1 MFESPLVLLVL
12 IVVVA
17 GAAQWLA
24 WRIQLPSI
32 LLLLAAGFLL
42 GPVTGVVQPENLF
55 GRALSPLVSLAVAII
70 LFAGGLTLRFSEIA
84 TTASVVWRLV
94 TVGALVTWAAASA
107 GAYYLLDLPAQP
119 AILLGAILIVTGPT
133 TIIPLLRHVRPT
145 ARVASV
151 LRWEGIVIDPV
162 GATIAVLVFEVV
174 AGGAAATANASHH
187 ALVVL
192 GKTLCYGGG
201 VGAAAALLLMLA
213 LRRFWIPDYLRSSL
227 SMATVMAAYAVSHL
241 LQQESGLL
249 AVTLMG
255 VILANQ
261 RIVDIRSIA
270 EFKENLEVFLIGALF
285 ILLSARLKLED
296 FADFGWQTAVF
307 VAALILVVRPLCI
320 LASTLGS
327 SLPWRER
334 WFLMVVGPRGIVAAA
349 VASVFFIELE
359 RHGIVGFHPLV
370 TVTFTT
376 IVGTVLFSGLMAGP
390 VARRLGLAERNP
402 QGLLIAGAGRFA
414 RMLAEAVLKRD
425 FAVLLIDTNADKIR
439 TARLAGLPAVRG
451 SIVSDD
457 HAGELNLAGLG
468 RMLAMTGNDEVNVL
482 AVEHFRRTFGQAGT
496 YQISPRRDREKQL
509 PAETKLPGRRLF
521 HVDATADRLEDLCES
536 GWVVKVTRITEEFTL
551 EDFRERYGEEAIPL
565 LTLEEEP
572 KRLIVH
578 VADEAPK
585 PKPGQHFVSLVREGE
600 AAKS

>member
-1 MFESPLVLLVL
+1 MFESPLALLVL

-17 GAAQWLA
+17 GASQWLA
-24 WRIQLPSI
+24 WRVQLPSI
-32 LLLLAAGFLL
+32 LLLLAAGFVL
-42 GPVTGVVQPENLF
+42 GPVTGVVQPEELF
-55 GRALSPLVSLAVAII
+55 GRALPPLVSLAVAII

-107 GAYYLLDLPAQP
+107 GAYYLLELPPKP

-174 AGGAAATANASHH
+174 AGGAAATAHASHH
-187 ALVVL
+187 ALVVVAR
-192 GKTLCYGGG
+192 TVCYGGG
-201 VGAAAALLLMLA
+201 VGTAAALLLMLA
-213 LRRFWIPDYLRSSL
+213 LRKFWIPDYLRSSL
-227 SMATVMAAYAVSHL
+227 SMAMVMAAYAVSHL
-241 LQQESGLL
+241 LQNESGLL

-255 VILANQ
+255 VILGNQ
-261 RIVDIRSIA
+261 RTVDISSIA

-296 FADFGWQTAVF
+296 FADLGWQTALF
-307 VAALILVVRPLCI
+307 VAVLIFAVRPLCI

-327 SLPWRER
+327 SLPWKER

-349 VASVFFIELE
+349 VASVFVLELE
-359 RHGIVGFHPLV
+359 RHGITGFRPLV

-376 IVGTVLFSGLMAGP
+376 IVGTVLFSGLVAGP
-390 VARRLGLAERNP
+390 LARRLGLADRNP

-414 RMLAEAVLKRD
+414 RMLAEAVRKRD
-425 FAVLLIDTNADKIR
+425 FAVLLIDTNADNVR

-451 SIVSDD
+451 SVVSDD
-457 HAGELNLAGLG
+457 HAGTLNLAGLG
-468 RMLAMTGNDEVNVL
+468 RMLAMTSNDEVNLL
-482 AVEHFRRTFGQAGT
+482 AVQHFRRVFGQGGT
-496 YQISPRRDREKQL
+496 YQVAPRPDREKHL
-509 PAETKLPGRRLF
+509 PAETNLPGRRLF
-521 HVDATADRLEDLCES
+521 HPSATANRLEELCER

-551 EDFRERYGEEAIPL
+551 ENFQQRYGEDAIPL
-565 LTLEEEP
+565 LTIEEEP

-578 VADEAPK
+578 TATEPAK
-585 PKPGQHFVSLVREGE
+585 PKAGQLFVSLVPAPEE
-600 AAKS
+600 ASS